1 MDGMDSQY
9 RYIKSGAPTG
19 VAPSARPLRN
29 WPGGMIGMYA
39 LHQMSREPIY
49 GWQLA
54 ERIAETTKGGW
65 RPGAG
70 AVYPI
75 LKSLVHQKLA
85 RIEVRGGRKV
95 YLVTPRG
102 RARLALMRTRIR
114 DGGGRYMELRR
125 LVLDLVDP
133 AERPE
138 WAIEHLRR
146 SLTMFVE
153 LSDSVDLIPSA
164 RGRAL
169 MYRQGARE
177 LRGTLARLEHARRSG
192 TGSRRARKR

>member
-1 MDGMDSQY
+1 
-9 RYIKSGAPTG
+9 
-19 VAPSARPLRN
+19 
-29 WPGGMIGMYA
+29 MIGMYA
-39 LHQMSREPIY
+39 LHQMSRSPIY

-75 LKSLVHQKLA
+75 LKGLVRQKLA
-85 RIEVRGGRKV
+85 RTDVRGGRKV

-102 RARLALMRTRIR
+102 RARLALMRARIR

-125 LVLDLVDP
+125 LVLDIVDP
-133 AERPE
+133 VDRPE
-138 WAIEHLRR
+138 WAIEQLRR

-153 LSDSVDLIPSA
+153 LSDSVDLVPSA

-169 MYRQGARE
+169 MSRQGARE
-177 LRGTLARLEHARRSG
+177 LREALSRIEHAPRPG

>member
-1 MDGMDSQY
+1 
-9 RYIKSGAPTG
+9 
-19 VAPSARPLRN
+19 
-29 WPGGMIGMYA
+29 MYA

-54 ERIAETTKGGW
+54 ERIGEATKGGW

-85 RIEVRGGRKV
+85 RTEVRGGRKV

-102 RARLALMRTRIR
+102 RARLALMRARIR

-125 LVLDLVDP
+125 LILDIVDP
-133 AERPE
+133 TERPE

-153 LSDSVDLIPSA
+153 LSDSVTLIPSA

-169 MYRQGARE
+169 MCRQGARE
-177 LRGTLARLEHARRSG
+177 LRGTLARLERARRSG